1 MIERV
6 HNVSKPGRKRQ
17 LEIGDTP
24 APSSKRG
31 RPKKDTLLE
40 RYPSL
45 SPSTL
50 SSTSVEESQK
60 SLNKELEK
68 ETPRKDLVLP
78 LTKSTFHFRRPLVVQ
93 AAAKNV
99 SIQNVL
105 ADHKCLRLS
114 YVVNS
119 MLYCSMFLSC
129 MFLSCMILLTGID
142 TKLN

>member
-68 ETPRKDLVLP
+68 ETPRNDLVLP
-78 LTKSTFHFRRPLVVQ
+78 LTKSTFHFRRPLV
-93 AAAKNV
+93 AAKNV

-114 YVVNS
+114 YVVSTNS
-119 MLYCSMFLSC
+119 MLYCS